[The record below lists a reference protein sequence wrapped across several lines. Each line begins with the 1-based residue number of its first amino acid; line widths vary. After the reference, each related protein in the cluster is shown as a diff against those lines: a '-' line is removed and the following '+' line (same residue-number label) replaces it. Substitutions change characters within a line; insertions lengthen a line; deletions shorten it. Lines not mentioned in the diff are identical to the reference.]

1 MAARQSSWNE
11 KSQAGQGLLEYAII
25 VAFVAVVAIVTLALL
40 GPEIGN
46 VFSEVSAN
54 LESRQQVADGG
65 SGAEPEEEPGAT
77 LSVRVLD
84 QAGGGVASVTVH
96 AFDADGE
103 YLGLVRTTDGTGQAL
118 FPVENGGYR
127 YRADYQTLSFWSD
140 TVTWPA
146 QSEAVIQTGQSV
158 VVANVADST
167 GAAMANVQVQVF
179 TEAGDYAGVSGL
191 TDELGQANFSVAG
204 GQHQFC
210 VTFQSKDFCSEMVEL
225 PGPETVTITVDQQL
239 FTIRV
244 VDAAGKGIAGVVID
258 SFTAQK
264 SYLNRLGQTEANG
277 ELVVRLSDG
286 DYYFRASYQTQYF
299 WSPAVSTPAQ
309 NNTEIETGQQSF
321 KVVVI
326 SGPGNG
332 LADVPVYAFTSGGAY
347 IGLAA
352 QTGADGVALFELA
365 AGDYKFRADVQ
376 GKEYWSAIVSLSD
389 GSVEIETGE
398 QVLQVKVED
407 AAGEGI
413 GGLDVYAYTAEGK
426 YLGLTGRTDKEGLTS
441 FELTAGNFKFRVDY
455 QGKTFWSAVA
465 NPAMGL
471 VSIKTG
477 QRPFTVVV
485 LDSRGRAVHSARVE
499 VYTSAGDYIG
509 LRVNTDKDGQAV
521 FDLSD
526 GDYFFLA
533 RKGWSSAWSPVVNSP
548 GSLSVK
554 IELLN

>member
-1 MAARQSSWNE
+1 MAARQLSLNKRSE
-11 KSQAGQGLLEYAII
+11 TGQGLLEYALI

-46 VFSEVSAN
+46 VFSEVVAG
-54 LESRQQVADGG
+54 LEARQEVAAGDGG
-65 SGAEPEEEPGAT
+65 EEPEEEPGAT
-77 LSVRVLD
+77 LAVRVVD
-84 QAGGGVASVTVH
+84 QAGDGIASVTVH

-103 YLGLVRTTDGTGQAL
+103 YLGLVRTTDGTGRAL

-140 TVTWPA
+140 TVTWPE
-146 QSEAVIQTGQSV
+146 QSEAVIQTGQSAL
-158 VVANVADST
+158 VANVVDST
-167 GAAMANVQVQVF
+167 GAAMAGVQVQVL
-179 TEAGDYAGVSGL
+179 TGAGEYTGLGGL
-191 TDELGQANFSVAG
+191 TDELGQANLVVAG

-210 VTFQSKDFCSEMVEL
+210 VTFQSKDFCSEVVEL
-225 PGPETVTITVDQQL
+225 PGPESVTITVDQQL

-244 VDAAGKGIAGVVID
+244 VDAAGSGIAGVIID

-264 SYLNRLGQTEANG
+264 SYLSRLGQTKENG
-277 ELVVRLSDG
+277 ELVVRLTDG
-286 DYYFRASYQTQYF
+286 DYYFRATYQTQYF
-299 WSPAVSTPAQ
+299 WSPAINTPAQ
-309 NNTEIETGQQSF
+309 SSTEIETGQQSF
-321 KVVVI
+321 KVLVT
-326 SGPGNG
+326 SGPGKG
-332 LADVPVYAFTSGGAY
+332 LADVPVYAFTAGGSY
-347 IGLAA
+347 IGLAEQTDSGGTA
-352 QTGADGVALFELA
+352 QFDLA
-365 AGDYKFRADVQ
+365 AGEYKFRADVQ
-376 GKEYWSAIVSLSD
+376 GKEYWSSIVSLSD

-398 QVLQVKVED
+398 QALKVKVED

-441 FELTAGNFKFRVDY
+441 FELTAGNYKFRVDY
-455 QGKTFWSAVA
+455 QGKTFWSPVA

-485 LDSRGRAVHSARVE
+485 LDNKGQAVHSARVE
-499 VYTSAGDYIG
+499 VYTSAGAYLG
-509 LRVNTDKDGQAV
+509 LRINTDKDGQAV

-526 GDYFFLA
+526 GDYLFLA
-533 RKGWSSAWSPVVNSP
+533 RKGKPSAWSPVVNSP

-554 IELLN
+554 IELP